1 MISPARRRGFF
12 DRFATMDQGACA
24 TSLWRNFTF
33 TNNMVDFA
41 GCWNITWS
49 LCVQMQFYAAFPL
62 ALLALQPQKPGFR
75 WACDCQDP

>member
-41 GCWNITWS
+41 GCWNMTWS
-49 LCVQMQFYAAFPL
+49 LCVQMQF
-62 ALLALQPQKPGFR
+62 
-75 WACDCQDP
+75 